1 MTMKEKESAR
11 HQETG
16 CSVSRKFSRESTR
29 EGSSSRQET
38 VAEESNP
45 NFESEENPQGTRNLA
60 ACSPEFRN
68 MEYTHHRNMDK
79 IFHLLEKKLGI
90 SAINA

>member
-1 MTMKEKESAR
+1 M
-11 HQETG
+11 
-16 CSVSRKFSRESTR
+16 
-29 EGSSSRQET
+29 
-38 VAEESNP
+38 AEESNP